1 MPALGDYYMPIIPL
15 IATVL
20 LAPLAAFAFFG
31 LLSLT
36 GRNYSR
42 QDLVSTGAMLV
53 AFVCAV
59 LLFTNVVADPDK
71 FSHDGAEIHSLTW
84 LPLGSV
90 NFSMGFLFD
99 SVTAVMLLVVTIVSS
114 LVHIF
119 SIGYM
124 HGDPRY
130 PRFFAFLSLFSF
142 SMLFLVVSDNLL
154 GIYIGWELVGVCS
167 YLLIGFWFEQD
178 APANA
183 CKKAF
188 MTTRVGDVG
197 MFIGMMM
204 LFTKFRT
211 LSLYGDQGI
220 FALASNLTAG
230 DMTWLSI
237 AGVLIFCGAIGK
249 SAQIPLHTW
258 LPDAM
263 EGPTPVSALIHAA
276 TMVAAGV
283 YLTARM
289 FPILTAD
296 SSLFIAYV
304 GGITALVAATI
315 AMVRFDIKRVLAYS
329 TISQLGYM
337 MLAIGAG
344 SYVAGLFHLTT
355 HAFFKALLF
364 LGSGSVIH
372 AFHAAHHAHDHDH
385 AHDDDHAHTDAHA
398 ASFDSFGIDP
408 AQDMRHMGGLRH
420 KMPITFVT
428 MLIATLSIAGVPFI
442 FSGFWSKDAVLV
454 EVLYRAISWNSV
466 HHYILF
472 GMAALAAVITAF
484 YMFRLIFMTF
494 TGEPRNQEMH
504 DGAHESPLKMAI
516 PLIILAVLSFP
527 IVNKWSFEKYV
538 KQPDQPHIH
547 APKHA
552 RYDSSQGA
560 LHAQLGLSDAHAAG
574 EDTHHEDAAVHH
586 DPDHDRAH
594 NIVVP
599 LSFVIVILGIGLSAL
614 FYYWKRFS
622 ADAVAARLRPIYTL
636 LWNKYYFDEFY
647 DGVIVALT
655 VAGSKVL
662 GLFDLRFID
671 GIVNGVGVT
680 VQAGCSRFAGWFDN
694 TFVDGLVNLVARI
707 IWYVGGRVRRV
718 QTGMI
723 QNYLLAIVGGVVLLI
738 LIFRALF

>member
-1 MPALGDYYMPIIPL
+1 MPIIPL

-385 AHDDDHAHTDAHA
+385 AHDDDHAHTDGHA
-398 ASFDSFGIDP
+398 ATFDSFGIDP

>member
-1 MPALGDYYMPIIPL
+1 MPVVPL
-15 IATVL
+15 ISIIL
-20 LAPLAAFAFFG
+20 IAPLAAFAFFG

-36 GRNYSR
+36 GRNYRR
-42 QDLVSTGAMLV
+42 QDLVSTAAMIV
-53 AFVCAV
+53 AFVCSV
-59 LLFTNVVADPDK
+59 LLFTNVINNPDK

-211 LSLYGDQGI
+211 LSLYGDDGI
-220 FALASNLTAG
+220 FALATNLTTG

-237 AGVLIFCGAIGK
+237 AGVLIFCGAVGK

-296 SSLFIAYV
+296 SSLVIAYV

-315 AMVRFDIKRVLAYS
+315 AIVRFDIKRVLAYS

-344 SYVAGLFHLTT
+344 SYIAGLFHLTT

-385 AHDDDHAHTDAHA
+385 DHDDDHAHAHDHDAA
-398 ASFDSFGIDP
+398 FDSHGIDP

-428 MLIATLSIAGVPFI
+428 MLIATLSIAGVPYI

-454 EVLYRAISWNSV
+454 EVLYRAISWGSI

-472 GMAALAAVITAF
+472 AMAALAAVITAF

-516 PLIILAVLSFP
+516 PLVILAVLSFP

-538 KQPDQPHIH
+538 KQPEQPHIH
-547 APKHA
+547 PPKHA
-552 RYDSSQGA
+552 MHNSSQGV
-560 LHAQLGLSDAHAAG
+560 LHAQLGLSDAHAA
-574 EDTHHEDAAVHH
+574 EEAHHDDAAAHH
-586 DPDHDRAH
+586 DPDHDKAH

-599 LSFVIVILGIGLSAL
+599 LSFVIVIIGIGLSAL
-614 FYYWKRFS
+614 FYYWKKFS
-622 ADAVAARLRPIYTL
+622 AEAVAARLRPIYAL

-647 DGVIVALT
+647 DGVLVALT

-662 GLFDLRFID
+662 GFFDLRFID
-671 GIVNGVGVT
+671 GIVNGVGIA
-680 VQAGCSRFAGWFDN
+680 VQAGCARVAGWFDN
-694 TFVDGLVNLVARI
+694 TFVDGLVNLVARVTWSI
-707 IWYVGGRVRRV
+707 GGRVRRV

-723 QNYLLAIVGGVVLLI
+723 QNYLLAVLGGVVLLI

>member
-1 MPALGDYYMPIIPL
+1 MPVIPL

-237 AGVLIFCGAIGK
+237 AGVLIFCGAVGK

-289 FPILTAD
+289 FPILTTD
-296 SSLFIAYV
+296 SSLVIAYV

-315 AMVRFDIKRVLAYS
+315 AIVQFDIKRVLAYS

-344 SYVAGLFHLTT
+344 SYVAGIFHLTT

-372 AFHAAHHAHDHDH
+372 AFHAAHHAHDH
-385 AHDDDHAHTDAHA
+385 AHDDDHAHTDGHA
-398 ASFDSFGIDP
+398 ATFDSFGIDP
-408 AQDMRHMGGLRH
+408 AQDMRHMGGLRR

-428 MLIATLSIAGVPFI
+428 MLIATLSIAGVPYI

-454 EVLYRAISWNSV
+454 EVLYRAISWDSV

-527 IVNKWSFEKYV
+527 LVNKWSFEKYV

-662 GLFDLRFID
+662 GLFDLRIID

-694 TFVDGLVNLVARI
+694 TCVDGLVNLVARI

>member
-1 MPALGDYYMPIIPL
+1 MPVIPL

-237 AGVLIFCGAIGK
+237 AGVLIFCGAVGK

-289 FPILTAD
+289 FPILTTD
-296 SSLFIAYV
+296 SSLVIAYV

-315 AMVRFDIKRVLAYS
+315 AIVQFDIKRVLAYS

-344 SYVAGLFHLTT
+344 SYVAGIFHLTT

-372 AFHAAHHAHDHDH
+372 AFHAAHHAHDH
-385 AHDDDHAHTDAHA
+385 AHDDDHAHTDGHA
-398 ASFDSFGIDP
+398 ATFDSFGIDP
-408 AQDMRHMGGLRH
+408 AQDMRHMGGLRR

-428 MLIATLSIAGVPFI
+428 MLIATLSIAGVPYI

-454 EVLYRAISWNSV
+454 EVLYRAISWDSV

-527 IVNKWSFEKYV
+527 LVNKWSFEKYV

-647 DGVIVALT
+647 DGVIVELT

>member
-1 MPALGDYYMPIIPL
+1 MPVVPL
-15 IATVL
+15 ISIIL
-20 LAPLAAFAFFG
+20 LAPLVAFAFFG

-36 GRNYSR
+36 GRNYRR
-42 QDLVSTGAMLV
+42 QDLVSTAAMIV
-53 AFVCAV
+53 AFICSV
-59 LLFTNVVADPDK
+59 LLFTNVINHPDK

-99 SVTAVMLLVVTIVSS
+99 SVTAVMLLVVTIVST

-204 LFTKFRT
+204 LFAKFRT
-211 LSLYGDQGI
+211 LSLYGDEGI
-220 FALASNLTAG
+220 FALASNLTTG
-230 DMTWLSI
+230 DITWLSI
-237 AGVLIFCGAIGK
+237 AGVLIFCGAVGK

-296 SSLFIAYV
+296 SSLVIAYV

-315 AMVRFDIKRVLAYS
+315 AIVRFDIKRVLAYS

-385 AHDDDHAHTDAHA
+385 GHAHDDDHAHAGDHDAP
-398 ASFDSFGIDP
+398 FDSHGIDP

-428 MLIATLSIAGVPFI
+428 MLIATLSIAGVPYI

-454 EVLYRAISWNSV
+454 EVLYRAISWGSV

-472 GMAALAAVITAF
+472 AMAALAAVITAF

-538 KQPDQPHIH
+538 KQPEQPHVH

-552 RYDSSQGA
+552 KYDSNQGA
-560 LHAQLGLSDAHAAG
+560 LHAQLGLSDAHAA
-574 EDTHHEDAAVHH
+574 EDAHH
-586 DPDHDRAH
+586 DDAAEHHSPDHDKAH

-599 LSFVIVILGIGLSAL
+599 LSFVIVIIGIGLSAL
-614 FYYWKRFS
+614 FYYWKKFS
-622 ADAVAARLRPIYTL
+622 AEAVAARLRPIYAL
-636 LWNKYYFDEFY
+636 LWNKYYFDELY

-671 GIVNGVGVT
+671 GIVNGVGVV
-680 VQAGCSRFAGWFDN
+680 VQAGCSRVAGWFDN
-694 TFVDGLVNLVARI
+694 TFVDGLVNLVARVTWSI
-707 IWYVGGRVRRV
+707 GGRVRRV

-723 QNYLLAIVGGVVLLI
+723 QNYLLAVLGGVVLLI

>member
-1 MPALGDYYMPIIPL
+1 MPVIPL
-15 IATVL
+15 ISIIL

-31 LLSLT
+31 LLSLA
-36 GRNYSR
+36 GRNYPR
-42 QDLVSTGAMLV
+42 QDLVSTAAMLV

-59 LLFTNVVADPDK
+59 LLFTNVTADPDK

-84 LPLGSV
+84 LPLGSID
-90 NFSMGFLFD
+90 FSMGFLFD
-99 SVTAVMLLVVTIVSS
+99 SVTSIMLLVVTIVSG

-142 SMLFLVVSDNLL
+142 SMLFLIVSDNLL

-204 LFTKFRT
+204 LFAKFRT
-211 LSLYGDQGI
+211 LSLYGDEGI

-230 DMTWLSI
+230 DMTWLSV

-289 FPILTAD
+289 FPILTPD

-385 AHDDDHAHTDAHA
+385 AHDDDHAHTDDHA

-428 MLIATLSIAGVPFI
+428 MLIATLSIAGVPYI
-442 FSGFWSKDAVLV
+442 LSGFWSKDAILV

-472 GMAALAAVITAF
+472 GMAAFAAVITAF

-494 TGEPRNQEMH
+494 TGEPRNQEMY
-504 DGAHESPLKMAI
+504 DGAHESPWKMAI

-538 KQPDQPHIH
+538 KQPEQPHIH
-547 APKHA
+547 APQHA
-552 RYDSSQGA
+552 RHNSSQGV
-560 LHAQLGLSDAHAAG
+560 LHAELGLSDAHAA
-574 EDTHHEDAAVHH
+574 EDAHHGDAAAHHDDAAGHH
-586 DPDHDRAH
+586 DPDHDKAH

-614 FYYWKRFS
+614 FYYWRKFS

-647 DGVIVALT
+647 DGVLVACT

-662 GLFDLRFID
+662 GLFDLRFVD
-671 GIVNGVGVT
+671 GIVNGVGFV
-680 VQAGCSRFAGWFDN
+680 VQAVCSRVAGWFDD
-694 TFVDGLVNLVARI
+694 TFVDGLVNLIARVT
-707 IWYVGGRVRRV
+707 WSVGGRVRRV

-723 QNYLLAIVGGVVLLI
+723 QNYLLAILGGVVLLI

>member
-1 MPALGDYYMPIIPL
+1 MPVIPL

-237 AGVLIFCGAIGK
+237 AGVLIFCGAVGK

-289 FPILTAD
+289 FPILTTD
-296 SSLFIAYV
+296 SSLVIAYV

-315 AMVRFDIKRVLAYS
+315 AIVQFDIKRVLAYS

-344 SYVAGLFHLTT
+344 SYVAGIFHLTT

-385 AHDDDHAHTDAHA
+385 DDDHAHTDGHTAT
-398 ASFDSFGIDP
+398 FDSFGIDP
-408 AQDMRHMGGLRH
+408 AQDMRHMGGLRR

-428 MLIATLSIAGVPFI
+428 MLIATLSIAGVPYI

-454 EVLYRAISWNSV
+454 EVLYRAISWDSV

-527 IVNKWSFEKYV
+527 LVNKWSFEKYV

-671 GIVNGVGVT
+671 GIVNGVGVI

>member
-1 MPALGDYYMPIIPL
+1 MPVVPL
-15 IATVL
+15 ISIIL
-20 LAPLAAFAFFG
+20 LAPLAAFTFFG

-36 GRNYSR
+36 GRNYRR
-42 QDLVSTGAMLV
+42 QDLVSTAAMIV
-53 AFVCAV
+53 AFICSV
-59 LLFTNVVADPDK
+59 LLLTNVINDPDK
-71 FSHDGAEIHSLTW
+71 FSHDGAQIHSLTW

-99 SVTAVMLLVVTIVSS
+99 SVTSVMLLVVTIVSG

-211 LSLYGDQGI
+211 LSLYGDEGI
-220 FALASNLTAG
+220 FALASNLTTG

-315 AMVRFDIKRVLAYS
+315 AIVRFDIKRVLAYS

-385 AHDDDHAHTDAHA
+385 DHDHAHDADHGHA
-398 ASFDSFGIDP
+398 DDHDASFDSFGIDP

-428 MLIATLSIAGVPFI
+428 MLIATLSIAGVPYI

-454 EVLYRAISWNSV
+454 EVLYRAISWGSV

-472 GMAALAAVITAF
+472 AMAALAAVITAF

-538 KQPDQPHIH
+538 KQPEQPHIH
-547 APKHA
+547 AQEHA
-552 RYDSSQGA
+552 MHNSSQGV
-560 LHAQLGLSDAHAAG
+560 LHAQLGLSDAHAA
-574 EDTHHEDAAVHH
+574 EDVHHDDAAAAHH
-586 DPDHDRAH
+586 DPDHDKAH

-599 LSFVIVILGIGLSAL
+599 LSFVIVIVGIGLSAL
-614 FYYWKRFS
+614 FYYWRKFS
-622 ADAVAARLRPIYTL
+622 ADVVAARLRPIYTL
-636 LWNKYYFDEFY
+636 LWNKYYFDELY
-647 DGVIVALT
+647 DGVLVALT
-655 VAGSKVL
+655 VAGSRVL
-662 GLFDLRFID
+662 GLFDLRVID
-671 GIVNGVGVT
+671 GIVNGVGIA
-680 VQAGCSRFAGWFDN
+680 VQAGCARVAGWFDN
-694 TFVDGLVNLVARI
+694 TFVDGLVNLVARVT
-707 IWYVGGRVRRV
+707 WSVGGRVRRV

-723 QNYLLAIVGGVVLLI
+723 QNYLLAVLGGVVLLI

>member
-1 MPALGDYYMPIIPL
+1 MPIIPL
-15 IATVL
+15 IAIVL

-237 AGVLIFCGAIGK
+237 AGVLIFCGAVGK

-296 SSLFIAYV
+296 SSLVIAYV

-315 AMVRFDIKRVLAYS
+315 AIVRFDIKRVLAYS

-344 SYVAGLFHLTT
+344 SYVAGIFHLTT

-385 AHDDDHAHTDAHA
+385 AHDDDHAHTDGQA
-398 ASFDSFGIDP
+398 ATFDSFGIDP
-408 AQDMRHMGGLRH
+408 AQDMRHMGGLRR

-428 MLIATLSIAGVPFI
+428 MLIATLSIAGVPYI

-454 EVLYRAISWNSV
+454 EVLYRAISWDSV

-552 RYDSSQGA
+552 RYDSSQGV

-574 EDTHHEDAAVHH
+574 EDTHHEDAAAHH

-680 VQAGCSRFAGWFDN
+680 VQAGCSRVAGWFDD

-707 IWYVGGRVRRV
+707 IWSVGGRVRRV

-723 QNYLLAIVGGVVLLI
+723 QNYLLAVLGGVVLLI

>member
-1 MPALGDYYMPIIPL
+1 MPVIPL

-42 QDLVSTGAMLV
+42 QDLVSTGAVLV

-527 IVNKWSFEKYV
+527 LVNKWSFEKYV

-574 EDTHHEDAAVHH
+574 EDTHHEDAAAAAHH

>member
-1 MPALGDYYMPIIPL
+1 MPVVPL
-15 IATVL
+15 ISIIL

-36 GRNYSR
+36 GRNYRR
-42 QDLVSTGAMLV
+42 QDLVSTAAMLV
-53 AFVCAV
+53 AFVCSV
-59 LLFTNVVADPDK
+59 LLFTNVIEDPDK
-71 FSHDGAEIHSLTW
+71 FSRDGAEIHSLTW

-99 SVTAVMLLVVTIVSS
+99 SVTSVMLLVVTIVSS

-211 LSLYGDQGI
+211 LSLYGDDGI

-237 AGVLIFCGAIGK
+237 AGVLIFCGAVGK

-296 SSLFIAYV
+296 SSLVIAYV

-315 AMVRFDIKRVLAYS
+315 AIVRFDIKRVLAYS

-385 AHDDDHAHTDAHA
+385 AHDDDHDHDHDHAHTDAHA

-428 MLIATLSIAGVPFI
+428 MLIATLSIAGVPYI
-442 FSGFWSKDAVLV
+442 FSGFWSKDAILV
-454 EVLYRAISWNSV
+454 EVLYRAISWDST

-538 KQPDQPHIH
+538 KQPEQPHIH

-552 RYDSSQGA
+552 IHNSNQGV
-560 LHAQLGLSDAHAAG
+560 LHAQLGLSDAHAA
-574 EDTHHEDAAVHH
+574 EDTHHADAGAYHN
-586 DPDHDRAH
+586 PDHDKAH

-599 LSFVIVILGIGLSAL
+599 LSFVIVIVGIGLSAL
-614 FYYWKRFS
+614 FYYWRRFS
-622 ADAVAARLRPIYTL
+622 AEAVAARLRPIYTL
-636 LWNKYYFDEFY
+636 FWNKYYFDEFY
-647 DGVIVALT
+647 DGVLVALT

-671 GIVNGVGVT
+671 GIVNGVGVA
-680 VQAGCSRFAGWFDN
+680 VQAGCSRVAGWFDN
-694 TFVDGLVNLVARI
+694 TFVDGLVNLVARVTWSI
-707 IWYVGGRVRRV
+707 GGRVRRV

-723 QNYLLAIVGGVVLLI
+723 QNYLLAVLGGVVLLI

>member
-237 AGVLIFCGAIGK
+237 AGVLIFCGAVGK

>member
-1 MPALGDYYMPIIPL
+1 MPIIPL
-15 IATVL
+15 ISIIL

-36 GRNYSR
+36 GRNYRR
-42 QDLVSTGAMLV
+42 QDLVSTAAMLV
-53 AFVCAV
+53 AFICSV
-59 LLFTNVVADPDK
+59 LLFTNVINDPDK

-84 LPLGSV
+84 LPLSSV

-99 SVTAVMLLVVTIVSS
+99 SVTSVMLLVVTIVSS

-142 SMLFLVVSDNLL
+142 SMLFLIVSDNLL

-211 LSLYGDQGI
+211 LSLYGDEGI

-315 AMVRFDIKRVLAYS
+315 AIVRFDIKRVLAYS

-385 AHDDDHAHTDAHA
+385 DHAHDDDHGHTDAHA

-428 MLIATLSIAGVPFI
+428 MLIATLSIAGVPYI
-442 FSGFWSKDAVLV
+442 LSGFWSKDAILV

-538 KQPDQPHIH
+538 KQPGQPHIH

-552 RYDSSQGA
+552 RYDSNQGA
-560 LHAQLGLSDAHAAG
+560 LHAQLGLSDAHAA
-574 EDTHHEDAAVHH
+574 EDAAVHH
-586 DPDHDRAH
+586 DPDHDKAH

-599 LSFVIVILGIGLSAL
+599 LSFVIVIVGIGLSAL
-614 FYYWKRFS
+614 FYYWRKFS

-636 LWNKYYFDEFY
+636 LWNKYYFDELY
-647 DGVIVALT
+647 DGVLVALT

-662 GLFDLRFID
+662 GLFDLRVID
-671 GIVNGVGVT
+671 GIVNGVGIV
-680 VQAGCSRFAGWFDN
+680 VQAGCARVAGWFDN
-694 TFVDGLVNLVARI
+694 IFVDGLVNLVARVTWSI
-707 IWYVGGRVRRV
+707 GGRVRRV
-718 QTGMI
+718 QTGRI
-723 QNYLLAIVGGVVLLI
+723 QNYLLAVLGGVVLLI

>member
-1 MPALGDYYMPIIPL
+1 MPVVPL
-15 IATVL
+15 ISIIL
-20 LAPLAAFAFFG
+20 LAPLAAFGFFG

-36 GRNYSR
+36 GRNYRR
-42 QDLVSTGAMLV
+42 QDLVSTAAMIV
-53 AFVCAV
+53 AFVCSV
-59 LLFTNVVADPDK
+59 LLFTNVINDPGK

-204 LFTKFRT
+204 LFAKFRT
-211 LSLYGDQGI
+211 LSLYGDEGI

-296 SSLFIAYV
+296 SSLVIAYV

-315 AMVRFDIKRVLAYS
+315 AIVRFDIKRVLAYS

-344 SYVAGLFHLTT
+344 SYIAGLFHLTT

-385 AHDDDHAHTDAHA
+385 DHAHDDDHAHTHNHDAA
-398 ASFDSFGIDP
+398 FDSFGIDP

-428 MLIATLSIAGVPFI
+428 MLIATLSIAGVPYI

-472 GMAALAAVITAF
+472 AMAALAAVITAF

-494 TGEPRNQEMH
+494 TGEPRNQEMY

-538 KQPDQPHIH
+538 KQPEQPHIH

-552 RYDSSQGA
+552 LHNSSQGV
-560 LHAQLGLSDAHAAG
+560 LHAQLGLSDAHAA
-574 EDTHHEDAAVHH
+574 EDAHH
-586 DPDHDRAH
+586 DDAAAHHNPDHDKAH

-599 LSFVIVILGIGLSAL
+599 LSFVIVIIGIGLSAL
-614 FYYWKRFS
+614 FYYWKKFS
-622 ADAVAARLRPIYTL
+622 AEAVAARLRPIYTL

-647 DGVIVALT
+647 DGVLVALT

-662 GLFDLRFID
+662 GFFDLRFID
-671 GIVNGVGVT
+671 GIVNGVGVA
-680 VQAGCSRFAGWFDN
+680 VQAGCARVAGWFDN
-694 TFVDGLVNLVARI
+694 TFVDGLVNLVARVT
-707 IWYVGGRVRRV
+707 WSVGGRVRRV

-723 QNYLLAIVGGVVLLI
+723 QNYLLAVLGGVVLLI

>member
-1 MPALGDYYMPIIPL
+1 MPIIPL

-454 EVLYRAISWNSV
+454 EVLYRAISWDSV

-647 DGVIVALT
+647 DGVIVALI

>member
-1 MPALGDYYMPIIPL
+1 MPVVPL
-15 IATVL
+15 ISIIL

-36 GRNYSR
+36 GRNYRR
-42 QDLVSTGAMLV
+42 QDLVSTAAMIV
-53 AFVCAV
+53 AFICSV
-59 LLFTNVVADPDK
+59 LLFTNVINNPDK

-204 LFTKFRT
+204 LFAKFRT
-211 LSLYGDQGI
+211 LSLYGDEGI
-220 FALASNLTAG
+220 FALASNLTTG
-230 DMTWLSI
+230 DLTWLSI
-237 AGVLIFCGAIGK
+237 AGVLIFCGAVGK

-296 SSLFIAYV
+296 SSLVIAYV

-315 AMVRFDIKRVLAYS
+315 AIVRFDIKRVLAYS

-344 SYVAGLFHLTT
+344 SYIAGLFHLTT

-372 AFHAAHHAHDHDH
+372 AFHAAHHAHNHDDDHGHDHDH
-385 AHDDDHAHTDAHA
+385 AHDDDHAHTDDHDAG
-398 ASFDSFGIDP
+398 FDSFGIDP

-428 MLIATLSIAGVPFI
+428 MLIATLSIAGVPYI

-454 EVLYRAISWNSV
+454 EVLYRAISWGSV

-472 GMAALAAVITAF
+472 AMAALAAVITAF

-538 KQPDQPHIH
+538 KQPEQPHIH

-552 RYDSSQGA
+552 RHDSNQGV
-560 LHAQLGLSDAHAAG
+560 LHAQLGLSDAHAA
-574 EDTHHEDAAVHH
+574 EDAHH
-586 DPDHDRAH
+586 DDAAEHHSPDHDKAH

-599 LSFVIVILGIGLSAL
+599 LSFVIVIIGIGLSAL
-614 FYYWKRFS
+614 FYYWKKFS
-622 ADAVAARLRPIYTL
+622 AEAVAARLRPIYAL
-636 LWNKYYFDEFY
+636 FWNKYYFDEFY
-647 DGVIVALT
+647 DGVLVALT

-671 GIVNGVGVT
+671 GIVNGVGIV
-680 VQAGCSRFAGWFDN
+680 VQAGCSRVAGWFDN
-694 TFVDGLVNLVARI
+694 TFVDGLVNLVARVTWSI
-707 IWYVGGRVRRV
+707 GGRVRRV

-723 QNYLLAIVGGVVLLI
+723 QNYLLAVLGGVVLLI

>member
-1 MPALGDYYMPIIPL
+1 MPIIPL
-15 IATVL
+15 ISIIL

-36 GRNYSR
+36 GRNYRR
-42 QDLVSTGAMLV
+42 QDLVSTAAMLV
-53 AFVCAV
+53 AFICSV
-59 LLFTNVVADPDK
+59 LLFTNVINDPDK

-84 LPLGSV
+84 LPLISV

-99 SVTAVMLLVVTIVSS
+99 SVTSVMLLVVTIVSS

-142 SMLFLVVSDNLL
+142 SMLFLIVSDNLL

-211 LSLYGDQGI
+211 LSLYGDEGI

-315 AMVRFDIKRVLAYS
+315 AIVRFDIKRVLAYS

-385 AHDDDHAHTDAHA
+385 DHAHDDDHGHTDAHA

-428 MLIATLSIAGVPFI
+428 MLIATLSIAGVPYI
-442 FSGFWSKDAVLV
+442 LSGFWSKDAILV

-538 KQPDQPHIH
+538 KQPGQPHIH

-552 RYDSSQGA
+552 RYDSNQGA
-560 LHAQLGLSDAHAAG
+560 LHAQLGLSDAHAA
-574 EDTHHEDAAVHH
+574 EDAAVHH
-586 DPDHDRAH
+586 DPDHDKAH

-599 LSFVIVILGIGLSAL
+599 LSFVIVIVGIGLSAL
-614 FYYWKRFS
+614 FYYWRKFS

-636 LWNKYYFDEFY
+636 LWNKYYFDELY
-647 DGVIVALT
+647 DGVLVALT

-662 GLFDLRFID
+662 GLFDLRVID
-671 GIVNGVGVT
+671 GIVNGVGIV
-680 VQAGCSRFAGWFDN
+680 VQAGCARVAGWFDN
-694 TFVDGLVNLVARI
+694 IFVDGLVNLVARVTWSI
-707 IWYVGGRVRRV
+707 GGRVRRV
-718 QTGMI
+718 QTGRI
-723 QNYLLAIVGGVVLLI
+723 QNYLLAVLGGVVLLI